1 MGSPAIDLSLDI
13 DEISNL
19 QDCGSQWIVL
29 QSIHKLEESYTSRI
43 LGLLFFEQASLQG
56 SSTI

>member
-13 DEISNL
+13 DEISIYKI
-19 QDCGSQWIVL
+19 GSQWIGL

-43 LGLLFFEQASLQG
+43 LGLLFFEQASLQR